1 MSKNWLHTL
10 QFRGLLTNG
19 GSLGQRLRRDAPIWV
34 RPDGVCVRMNTPLLR
49 SPLNYELVFF
59 IFSGFFRTDYGKQFL
74 RYGCQLANPK
84 RLSYGAQNFL
94 LRVLEDSY
102 RGPKRLN
109 KLITINIIAFNHLS
123 HLETKTVLKNSF
135 LVFAA
140 NSKSIMQV
148 CSNFAIKYQHCLYY
162 RI

>member
-1 MSKNWLHTL
+1 M
-10 QFRGLLTNG
+10 
-19 GSLGQRLRRDAPIWV
+19 GQRLRRDAPIWV

-74 RYGCQLANPK
+74 RYGCQWANPK

-102 RGPKRLN
+102 RGLKRLN

-135 LVFAA
+135 LVLCRCAA
-140 NSKSIMQV
+140 TLLQNISIACTIEFKNIILSLMV
-148 CSNFAIKYQHCLYY
+148 KF
-162 RI
+162 